1 MDENKLKDIV
11 NIYGK
16 HVIIRTTTDNEY
28 EGVIHMYNEGW
39 IYYVDMDKYQCRL
52 PTSVIEH
59 IKCIDE
65 KFDVEE
71 IMDAERKMYKR
82 QLEELKKMQKENEAE
97 SDEPET
103 RTGYQ

>member
-16 HVIIRTTTDNEY
+16 HVIIRTTIDNEY

-39 IYYVDMDKYQCRL
+39 IYYVDMDRYQCRL

-65 KFDVEE
+65 KFNVEE
-71 IMDAERKMYKR
+71 IMDVERKMYKR
-82 QLEELKKMQKENEAE
+82 QVEELKQLQKKGEDKPKAV
-97 SDEPET
+97 DT
-103 RTGYQ
+103 RTGYS